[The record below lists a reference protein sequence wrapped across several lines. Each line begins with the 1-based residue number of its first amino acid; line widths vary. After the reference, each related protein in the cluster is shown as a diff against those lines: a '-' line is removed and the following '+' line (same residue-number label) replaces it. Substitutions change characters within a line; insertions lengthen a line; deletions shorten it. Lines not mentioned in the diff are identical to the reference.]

1 MTSVETL
8 MAILSRYPFAE
19 ELRPSDL
26 EKLCAMACEIP
37 FRKNEIIFREGDECN
52 VFYLLTSGKV
62 ILEIAVGGRTLGIE
76 TLEAGDELGWSSMLM
91 RERRHFQ
98 ARAVEPSHALAFD
111 GAELNRA
118 CKEDPAFGYGLLYR
132 LLGVVARRLQATR
145 MRLVDTYAPTADQ
158 APGTA
163 PSRPA

>member
-62 ILEIAVGGRTLGIE
+62 ILEIAVGGNAG
-76 TLEAGDELGWSSMLM
+76 EAIANATDSEFT
-91 RERRHFQ
+91 ERRL
-98 ARAVEPSHALAFD
+98 AGRKSGEPS
-111 GAELNRA
+111 
-118 CKEDPAFGYGLLYR
+118 GYR
-132 LLGVVARRLQATR
+132 
-145 MRLVDTYAPTADQ
+145 
-158 APGTA
+158 
-163 PSRPA
+163 